1 MRDLASKMTA
11 VTLGLAL
18 VAGTATADEMVG
30 KVKSVDAAAHT
41 VVVTDDSTSKDS
53 TITVDSG
60 TSWIKEKKGK
70 VSKKFELANLK
81 VGSKVEVTGEGGL
94 ASRVV
99 IKAGKKKAKTT

>member
-1 MRDLASKMTA
+1 MRYRAGKMTA
-11 VTLGLAL
+11 MAFGLAL
-18 VAGTATADEMVG
+18 AAGSATADEMAG
-30 KVKSVDAAAHT
+30 RVKSVDAAAHT

-81 VGSKVEVTGEGGL
+81 VGSKVEVTREAGL